1 MQVATSSA
9 QMCDGATAVTVRNI
23 QGSYFRSDQDGYRFI
38 CEPLHDRRCAC
49 PAEGVSLRHCIP
61 YITDESDRMAL
72 KLAFETEVL
81 RDLCTSEVIALQEL
95 PPALAQSLFR
105 RLADIRAA
113 SNILYLPV
121 GKPAELNAA
130 PPGLVVVKLHQ
141 NHHLLFS
148 AAHQQVPILS
158 SGNVNW
164 SSVTSVKLLKIGK
177 DDDE

>member
-1 MQVATSSA
+1 MVGILGVIIRMMGT
-9 QMCDGATAVTVRNI
+9 
-23 QGSYFRSDQDGYRFI
+23 GSIMS
-38 CEPLHDRRCAC
+38 RCTTGHVHS
-49 PAEGVSLRHCIP
+49 PAEGVSLRHHFL

-72 KLAFETEVL
+72 KLAFETEAL

-95 PPALAQSLFR
+95 SPVVALSLFR

-121 GKPAELNAA
+121 GKPAELDAA

-164 SSVTSVKLLKIGK
+164 DSVTSVKLLKIGQ
-177 DDDE
+177 DND

>member
-1 MQVATSSA
+1 MELRRS
-9 QMCDGATAVTVRNI
+9 TVRNKPV
-23 QGSYFRSDQDGYRFI
+23 RDCRRNDQDDGGAFFVNRYTTGDVFS
-38 CEPLHDRRCAC
+38 LS
-49 PAEGVSLRHCIP
+49 EGVSLRHCFI

-72 KLAFETEVL
+72 KLAFETEAL

-95 PPALAQSLFR
+95 PPLVAQSLFR

-121 GKPAELNAA
+121 GKPAELEAA

-164 SSVTSVKLLKIGK
+164 GSVTNVKLLKIGN
-177 DDDE
+177 DNDE

>member
-1 MQVATSSA
+1 MAPRRSA
-9 QMCDGATAVTVRNI
+9 VRKKPDRER
-23 QGSYFRSDQDGYRFI
+23 RSDNLEDAGAFFVNRYATGDVFSQS
-38 CEPLHDRRCAC
+38 
-49 PAEGVSLRHCIP
+49 EGVSLRHCFI

-72 KLAFETEVL
+72 KLAFETEAL

-95 PPALAQSLFR
+95 PPLVAQSLFR

-121 GKPAELNAA
+121 GKPAELDAA

-164 SSVTSVKLLKIGK
+164 GSVTDVKLLKIGNY
-177 DDDE
+177 DDE

>member
-1 MQVATSSA
+1 
-9 QMCDGATAVTVRNI
+9 
-23 QGSYFRSDQDGYRFI
+23 
-38 CEPLHDRRCAC
+38 
-49 PAEGVSLRHCIP
+49 
-61 YITDESDRMAL
+61 
-72 KLAFETEVL
+72 
-81 RDLCTSEVIALQEL
+81 VIALQEL
-95 PPALAQSLFR
+95 PPMVAQSLFR

-121 GKPAELNAA
+121 GKPAELDAT

-164 SSVTSVKLLKIGK
+164 GSVTDVKLLKIGNNN
-177 DDDE
+177 DE

>member
-9 QMCDGATAVTVRNI
+9 QMHYRAKTVTVRI
-23 QGSYFRSDQDGYRFI
+23 IPSGYFRSDQDGDRSI
-38 CEPLHDRRCAC
+38 CELLQDMRCVC
-49 PAEGVSLRHCIP
+49 PAEEISLRHFTP

-81 RDLCTSEVIALQEL
+81 RDLCTSEVIALQEF

-130 PPGLVVVKLHQ
+130 PPGLVVVRLHQ

-164 SSVTSVKLLKIGK
+164 GSVTSVKLLKIGK
-177 DDDE
+177 DDE